1 MCVFKL
7 TNPDDKQWKSATRQ
21 LWHLLYDRPRSTR
34 ERRGPAREGQEV
46 EMGEEVV
53 DDDDDDDEQEDGKE
67 EDRGGVQVNPGT
79 EQRLVLRGGPPARE
93 EMSS

>member
-7 TNPDDKQWKSATRQ
+7 TNPDDKQWKSAMRQ
-21 LWHLLYDRPRSTR
+21 LWHLLYDRPRSAR
-34 ERRGPAREGQEV
+34 ERRGPAREGQE
-46 EMGEEVV
+46 V

-93 EMSS
+93 SAA